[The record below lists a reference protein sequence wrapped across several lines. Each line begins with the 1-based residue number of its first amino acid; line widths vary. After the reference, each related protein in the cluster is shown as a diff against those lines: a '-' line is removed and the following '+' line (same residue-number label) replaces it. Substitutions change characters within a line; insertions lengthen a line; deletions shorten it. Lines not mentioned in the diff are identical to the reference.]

1 MGSIHASFNV
11 RRNHVDELWL
21 VMPFMNLGSALRVL
35 NMRNKKGLGEGIGE
49 SATKALCQSTLSGLM
64 YLHDQGIVHR
74 DVKAGNILLDS
85 SGKVCI
91 ADFGVSSW
99 LKNRN
104 GLRDHKEGAAQ
115 TFVGTPCWMA
125 PEVMEQ
131 NGDG

>member
-1 MGSIHASFNV
+1 M
-11 RRNHVDELWL
+11 DELWL

-91 ADFGVSSW
+91 ADFGVSVSNT
-99 LKNRN
+99 LNLF
-104 GLRDHKEGAAQ
+104 GLIVTGCFCVFSFSLLFFFLYSTIPQ
-115 TFVGTPCWMA
+115 S
-125 PEVMEQ
+125 
-131 NGDG
+131 

>member
-1 MGSIHASFNV
+1 
-11 RRNHVDELWL
+11 VDELWL

-91 ADFGVSSW
+91 ADFGVSVSNT
-99 LKNRN
+99 LNLF
-104 GLRDHKEGAAQ
+104 GLIIKRVFFVFFHFHYYFSFFIPQSHKAKIV
-115 TFVGTPCWMA
+115 FLYF
-125 PEVMEQ
+125 
-131 NGDG
+131 

>member
-1 MGSIHASFNV
+1 M
-11 RRNHVDELWL
+11 DELWL

-91 ADFGVSSW
+91 ADFGVSVSNIFELIW
-99 LKNRN
+99 TYCYKGVFCVFFIFIIIFLSLFHNPTKLKWVF
-104 GLRDHKEGAAQ
+104 LY
-115 TFVGTPCWMA
+115 F
-125 PEVMEQ
+125 
-131 NGDG
+131 